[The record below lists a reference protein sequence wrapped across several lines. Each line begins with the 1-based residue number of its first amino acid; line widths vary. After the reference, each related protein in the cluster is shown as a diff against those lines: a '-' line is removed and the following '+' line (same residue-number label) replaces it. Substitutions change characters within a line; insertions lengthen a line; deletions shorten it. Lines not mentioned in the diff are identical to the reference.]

1 MSKDITIGDITVKA
15 GEVKR
20 CKINIGSDLYMNERG
35 IPVIVYNGVKDGP
48 CLYPKDRFPCSC

>member
-20 CKINIGSDLYMNERG
+20 CKIKESVAITSSYSYNIYSL
-35 IPVIVYNGVKDGP
+35 
-48 CLYPKDRFPCSC
+48 FPYSSI